1 MIGIFDSGVGGF
13 NALFEIRRRLPF
25 ADILY
30 FADEANAP
38 YGTKSED
45 ELINLVKKD
54 VNLLKNMGAGEIL
67 IACCTASTVFEKLS
81 KAEKQGLTPIISP
94 AAITAAKYAR
104 VAVIA
109 TEATVKSGAFSR
121 EIKKIRPDCKVFELA
136 MQELVGEIENGS
148 RGCKISERCGGILNE
163 LSGIVNAKEFD
174 AIVLGCTHFSHL
186 EAQIKNRLAGVKIVS
201 PAREGA
207 MALINKIKDKNDSF
221 CQGHGKTVYIR
232 S

>member
-13 NALFEIRRRLPF
+13 NALYEIRRRLPF

-30 FADEANAP
+30 FADGENAP
-38 YGTKSED
+38 YGTKSDD
-45 ELINLVKKD
+45 ELINLVNRD
-54 VNLLKNMGAGEIL
+54 ANLLKSMGAGEIL

-81 KAEKQGLTPIISP
+81 KAQKQGLTPIISP

-104 VAVIA
+104 TSVIA

-136 MQELVGEIENGS
+136 MQELVSEIEGGS
-148 RGCKISERCGGILNE
+148 RSGKISSRCDAILNE
-163 LSGIVNAKEFD
+163 LSGIISAKDFD

-186 EAQIKNRLAGVKIVS
+186 EAEIKKRLPGVAVIS

-207 MALINKIKDKNDSF
+207 LALVKKIEAKNDSF
-221 CQGHGKTVYIR
+221 CQETGKTVYIR